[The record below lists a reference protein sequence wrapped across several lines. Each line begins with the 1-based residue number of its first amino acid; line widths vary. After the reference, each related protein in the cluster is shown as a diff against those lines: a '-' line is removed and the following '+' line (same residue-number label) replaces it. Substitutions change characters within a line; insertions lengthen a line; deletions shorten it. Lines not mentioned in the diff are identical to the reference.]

1 MKKRITLITALILIM
16 ILGTQVAS
24 ASNSALVIPTF
35 KITAVDQDNTV
46 TIKAQNFPVNDEFKV
61 TMGKYGTLGIGGV
74 VVGTQNSG
82 TGSFTATYTIPASLA
97 GSTRIAIRL
106 QSPTSHYYSYNWFW
120 NNDHPTTSGGSTTPT
135 TTWGYPPA
143 GANTIPNT
151 SVTAVTPGVDVT
163 VKGTNFTT
171 TDTYNVFI
179 GKFGTKGVGGVKVG
193 TQTTDASGKFTG
205 TYSIPAALKDEAK
218 LAIRFVSPATGYY
231 AYDWF
236 TNQGSSGS
244 TTTTTWGYPP
254 AGANTIPTF
263 SITAVVKGDTVTI
276 KAKNFTTN
284 DSYKVTMGAFGTK
297 GVGGVLVDTQA
308 TDGTGAFTA
317 TYSIPASLK
326 NNTKIAIRLQSPTTG
341 YYSYNWFWNDTYP

>member
-1 MKKRITLITALILIM
+1 MRKRYALISILILII
-16 ILGTQVAS
+16 ILSTQVAS
-24 ASNSALVIPTF
+24 ASKSAIVIPTF
-35 KITAVDQDNTV
+35 KITAVDRDDTV
-46 TIKAQNFPVNDEFKV
+46 TIKAVNFPANDDFKV
-61 TMGKYGTLGIGGV
+61 TMGAYGTLGIGGT

-82 TGSFTATYTIPASLA
+82 TGSFTATYTIPAGLA

-120 NNDHPTTSGGSTTPT
+120 NNDHPSSSGGSTT

-143 GANTIPNT
+143 GAHTIPNT
-151 SVTAVTPGVDVT
+151 NITAVTPGVDVT

-179 GKFGTKGVGGVKVG
+179 GKFGTKGVGGVKVA
-193 TQTTDASGKFTG
+193 TQATDASGKFTE
-205 TYSIPAALKDEAK
+205 TFPIPASLKNESK

-236 TNQGSSGS
+236 YNQGSSG
-244 TTTTTWGYPP
+244 TTNGAGYPP

-263 SITAVVKGDTVTI
+263 TITAVVKGDTVTI

-284 DSYKVTMGAFGTK
+284 DSYKVTMGEMGTK
-297 GVGGVLVDTQA
+297 GKGGVLVATQP
-308 TDGTGAFTA
+308 TDSTGAFTA
-317 TYSIPASLK
+317 TYTIPAGLK
-326 NNTKIAIRLQSPTTG
+326 NNTKISIRLQSPTTG
-341 YYSYNWFWNDTYP
+341 YYSYNWFWNNTYP